1 MSFRVKIAAL
11 MSVCAIWSTSCV
23 EEVTLDAMEEPTLVV
38 QCVLTDEPLQT
49 LHLVYTKG
57 ASRDRARDV
66 PEAVAV
72 LTDLTDGSEAG
83 CFARA
88 ADGSWTLNY
97 AAVPEHRYRLD
108 VTVPG
113 HEPIWAEQTMPESPG
128 VSCRWKRW
136 TPWVRHE
143 VWSDDHKTFL
153 GFSSKDDG
161 TVGYLF
167 RCDEIKDPV
176 WFYGINYPTPDSPGE
191 VTPTLS
197 TRSPDVDTF
206 NIMEEAFYDRGVS
219 LWGTKES
226 ALLRATSYP
235 TLDDAPQYAKALRLL
250 PREDPSGK
258 DFVVSGS
265 FRGYISDVKDFV
277 HAEIRVPELHWLS
290 ASEDYDRFL
299 RDAYHLIQVKTSSN
313 LADIFVRD
321 NVYSNIQGGAIGIF
335 GAKMERTVEW
345 DRPGLRDPDGP
356 FMFAGIARRIE
367 FTVQDTPTTNTF
379 DGVDRLANVS
389 FLPFELLH
397 LEVCSGHNDSPPE
410 WVSYDEWYAA
420 WEAAGYRIPVF
431 VIQNEAELEARGLG
445 QYGPVDF
452 TRKSVLLTIYCGST
466 SNYPIGIGYAR
477 YAAEYGPYF
486 VNAPCN
492 PGQWCRFALL
502 VDKQDSYASGLHGT
516 QMFFNGSD
524 DLVDVLRR

>member
-1 MSFRVKIAAL
+1 MSFRIKIAAL
-11 MSVCAIWSTSCV
+11 IFVFATLSESCV
-23 EEVTLDAMEEPTLVV
+23 KDVVMDAMEEPTLVV

-88 ADGSWTLNY
+88 ADGSWQLRY
-97 AAVPEHRYRLD
+97 AALPLHRYRLD
-108 VTVPG
+108 VSIPG

-128 VSCRWKRW
+128 VSYRWKRW

-167 RCDEIKDPV
+167 RCDETKDPV
-176 WFYGINYPTPDSPGE
+176 WFYGINYPTLDSPGE

-197 TRSPDVDTF
+197 TRCLDVDPF
-206 NIMEEAFYDRGVS
+206 NITEEAFYDREVH
-219 LWGTKES
+219 LFGTKGS

-250 PREDPSGK
+250 PREESSGK

-397 LEVCSGHNDSPPE
+397 LEVSPGHNDSPPE
-410 WVSYDEWYAA
+410 WVSKKEWDAA

-452 TRKSVLLTIYCGST
+452 TRKSVLLFILPSSPGAF
-466 SNYPIGIGYAR
+466 PISIGYAG
-477 YAAEYGPYF
+477 YAAEYGPYI
-486 VNAPCN
+486 VDTSCVD
-492 PGQWCRFALL
+492 GQWCRFALL
-502 VDKQDSYASGLHGT
+502 VDKQDSFASRLNST
-516 QMFFNGSD
+516 PIFMTSAD
-524 DLVDVLRR
+524 DLVDELRY